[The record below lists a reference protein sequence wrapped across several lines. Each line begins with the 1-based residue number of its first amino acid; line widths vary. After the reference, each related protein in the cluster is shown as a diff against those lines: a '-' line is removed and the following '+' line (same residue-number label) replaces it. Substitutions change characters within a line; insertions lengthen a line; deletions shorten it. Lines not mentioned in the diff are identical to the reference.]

1 MRRTARSG
9 ALTGATPV
17 AARDQSLPLYCPK
30 ENAVSVTKLS
40 LAALPSEQFTP
51 LTELPPFAAFLDGT
65 TVGYVH
71 LAGPVTESGFLLAG
85 TAVIRD
91 ADGQTKLQAGDG
103 YVLPAGFTGTFEV
116 KDAVTKLFYVL

>member
-1 MRRTARSG
+1 M
-9 ALTGATPV
+9 P
-17 AARDQSLPLYCPK
+17 
-30 ENAVSVTKLS
+30 VTKLS
-40 LAALPSEQFTP
+40 LAALPAEQFTP

-71 LAGPVTESGFLLAG
+71 LAGPVAAPGEIASMQIPAGGLRYTDIPVTESGFLLAG

-91 ADGQTKLQAGDG
+91 ADGETELAAGDG

-116 KDAVTKLFYVL
+116 KEAVTKIFYVLP